1 MLTQQYQKIRFRE
14 DRAEMVT
21 QALPETT
28 AGQVLIKTHC
38 SLISPGTERAALP
51 RIWDDAGFRENP
63 GYALAGEVI
72 EVGPGVSAF
81 QPGERVITLRNHA
94 SLMLA
99 STDPWDTL
107 KIPDGVSYED
117 ATFLPLA
124 SVALHALRRAQIT
137 LGESV
142 VILGAGII
150 GLALVQLAR
159 MDGARQVIILDLA
172 ENRLKLAR
180 DYGADLAINPS
191 TEDTVAR
198 IFDATAGKGASLT
211 IEATG
216 NVSVLPLAFQFAA
229 HGGRIVCA
237 GLWEQD
243 LPIPISLEF
252 LARELSLIAA
262 HQPHCPVSENLYWP
276 WTQQENRK
284 LLLELM
290 AGGKLRVSEM
300 LTHRFLAKDA
310 PQVYERIKVG
320 DRSMLGVLLEWE

>member
-1 MLTQQYQKIRFRE
+1 MPEREYQKIIFRD
-14 DRAEMVT
+14 DRAELVT
-21 QALPETT
+21 QTMPETA
-28 AGQVLIKTHC
+28 AGQVLIKTRC
-38 SLISPGTERAALP
+38 SLISPGTERAALT

-81 QPGERVITLRNHA
+81 QAGERLITLRNHA

-124 SVALHALRRAQIT
+124 SVALHALRRAQLT
-137 LGESV
+137 LGETV

-150 GLALVQLAR
+150 GLTLVQLSR

-172 ENRLKLAR
+172 ENRLALAR

-191 TEDTVAR
+191 TADAVLR
-198 IFDATAGKGASLT
+198 IFEATAGKGASLT
-211 IEATG
+211 LEASG
-216 NVSVLPLAFQFAA
+216 NVAVIPLAFQFAA

-262 HQPHCPVSENLYWP
+262 HQPHCPVKENLYWP
-276 WTQQENRK
+276 WTQQDNRK
-284 LLLELM
+284 LLLDLM
-290 AGGKLRVSEM
+290 ASGKLHVSEM
-300 LTHRFLAKDA
+300 LTHRFPVQEAA
-310 PQVYERIKVG
+310 QVYERIKVG
-320 DRSMLGVLLEWE
+320 DRSMLGVLLDWR

>member
-1 MLTQQYQKIRFRE
+1 MSAQQYQKITFRD
-14 DRAEMVT
+14 DRAELVSQT
-21 QALPETT
+21 LPETA
-28 AGQVLIKTHC
+28 AGEVLIKTRC
-38 SLISPGTERAALP
+38 SLISPGTERAALT
-51 RIWDDAGFRENP
+51 RVWDDAGFRENP
-63 GYALAGEVI
+63 GYALAGDVI
-72 EVGPGVSAF
+72 EAGAGVTGF
-81 QPGERVITLRNHA
+81 HPGERVITLRNHA

-107 KIPDGVSYED
+107 KIPDEVSYED

-137 LGESV
+137 LGETV

-150 GLALVQLAR
+150 GLTLVQLAR

-172 ENRLKLAR
+172 DNRLRLAR
-180 DYGADLAINPS
+180 DYGADLAINPA
-191 TEDTVAR
+191 TQDALAIILE
-198 IFDATAGKGASLT
+198 ATAGKGASLT

-243 LPIPISLEF
+243 QPIPISLEF

-276 WTQQENRK
+276 WTQQDNRK
-284 LLLELM
+284 LLLEMM
-290 AGGKLRVSEM
+290 ASGKLHVSEM
-300 LTHRFLAKDA
+300 LTHRFPAQQA
-310 PQVYERIKVG
+310 PQVYEHIKVG
-320 DRSMLGVLLEWE
+320 DRNMLGVLLDW

>member
-1 MLTQQYQKIRFRE
+1 MPDQKYIKIVFRD
-14 DRAEMVT
+14 DRAELVT
-21 QALPETT
+21 QDLPETAT
-28 AGQVLIKTHC
+28 GYLLIKTHC
-38 SLISPGTERAALP
+38 SLISPGTERASLT

-63 GYALAGEVI
+63 GYALAGEVVEI
-72 EVGPGVSAF
+72 GSGVSTF

-124 SVALHALRRAQIT
+124 SVALHALRRAKIS
-137 LGESV
+137 LGETV

-150 GLALVQLAR
+150 GLTLVQLAR
-159 MDGARQVIILDLA
+159 IDGARQVIILDLA
-172 ENRLKLAR
+172 NNRLKLAL
-180 DYGADLAINPS
+180 DFGADLAINPS
-191 TEDTVAR
+191 SEDAAAR
-198 IFDATAGKGASLT
+198 IFEATGGKGASLT

-216 NVSVLPLAFQFAA
+216 NVSVLPLAFQYAA

-243 LPIPISLEF
+243 VSIPISLEF

-276 WTQQENRK
+276 WTQQDNRR
-284 LLLELM
+284 LLLDLM
-290 AGGKLRVSEM
+290 ACGKLHVSEM
-300 LTHRFLAKDA
+300 LTHRFPAQEA
-310 PQVYERIKVG
+310 PQVYERIKLG
-320 DRSMLGVLLEWE
+320 DRSMIGVLLDWG